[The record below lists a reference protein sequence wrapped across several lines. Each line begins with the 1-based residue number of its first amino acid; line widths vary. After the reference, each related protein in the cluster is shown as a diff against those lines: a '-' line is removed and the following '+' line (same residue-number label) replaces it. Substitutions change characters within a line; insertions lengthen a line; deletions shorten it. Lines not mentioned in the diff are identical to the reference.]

1 MYKILLI
8 DDEEDILK
16 VLSMSLKMDGYD
28 VITATG
34 GKEGIA
40 LFKQTAPQIVLTDIK
55 MPGMDGLQVLKQIR
69 EFEPHAEVIIITGH
83 GDIDSAI
90 EALQYGASDF
100 IHKPVKDEA
109 LSIALKRAEEKL
121 QIRRQLREYTEDLE
135 TMVKIATE
143 EFERKSNFQAKLIR
157 SSNDGIVATDEFWKI
172 LIFNPEAE
180 KIFGYKR
187 FEVVRKMDVRDLF
200 PSQVNTFFNHKID
213 SGLREDDQPWI
224 ELMVT
229 AKGGEKIPV
238 RFSGTILWEK
248 NQMMG
253 SVAFFQDLTEIKR
266 LEKELVDSER
276 LAAIGQTVAGMAH
289 CIKNILHGFKGGS
302 YLMDVGIEKNNS
314 DKLTKGWQ
322 MIQRNI
328 KRTSDLVLDLLSYSK
343 QREPEFEKCFPNEI
357 AAEVCDL
364 VAPHAG
370 DYDIQIERDFSED
383 IADVIMDPRT
393 IYRSLLNLV
402 SNAIDACIFDENVQK
417 RHIVRVTT
425 ILENNAY
432 ICFRV
437 EDNGSGMSQE
447 VKNKIFTSFFSTKG
461 AKGTGL
467 GLLVTSKLIE
477 EHRGTID
484 LVSTEGEGTVFS
496 MRLPFEN
503 ISNNSR
509 TEAVNN

>member
-1 MYKILLI
+1 MNKILLI

-16 VLSMSLKMDGYD
+16 VLSMSLTMDGYD
-28 VITATG
+28 VVTAAN
-34 GKEGIA
+34 GKDGIDR
-40 LFKQTAPQIVLTDIK
+40 FREISPQIVLTDIK
-55 MPGMDGLQVLKQIR
+55 MPGMDGLQVLRRIK
-69 EFEPHAEVIIITGH
+69 ELAPHVEVIIITGH

-109 LSIALKRAEEKL
+109 LTIALKRAEEKL
-121 QIRRQLREYTEDLE
+121 QIRKQLQEYTEDLE

-157 SSNDGIVATDEFWKI
+157 SSTDGIVATDEDWKI

-180 KIFGYKR
+180 KIFGYRR
-187 FEVVRKMDVRDLF
+187 FEVVRKMDIRDMF
-200 PSQVNTFFNHKID
+200 PPQVNQFFSQKLKAGHYM
-213 SGLREDDQPWI
+213 EDQPWT
-224 ELMVT
+224 EVLVVSHSG
-229 AKGGEKIPV
+229 KEIPV

-248 NQMMG
+248 KQMMG
-253 SVAFFQDLTEIKR
+253 AVAFFQDLREIKR

-302 YLMDVGIEKNNS
+302 YLMDVGIEKDNS

-328 KRTSDLVLDLLSYSK
+328 KRTSDLVMDLLSYSK
-343 QREPEFEKCFPNEI
+343 QREPECEECLPNEI
-357 AAEVCDL
+357 AADVCDL
-364 VAPHAG
+364 MAPQSN
-370 DYDIQIERDFSED
+370 DYGIKILRDFSEE
-383 IADVIMDPRT
+383 IKSVLMDPRT
-393 IYRSLLNLV
+393 IHRSLLNLV

-417 RHIVRVTT
+417 EHWVEVTT
-425 ILENNAY
+425 VPENNGY
-432 ICFRV
+432 IKFEV
-437 EDNGSGMSQE
+437 EDNGSGMSPE
-447 VKNKIFTSFFSTKG
+447 VKEKLFSSFFSTKG

-477 EHRGTID
+477 EHQGTID
-484 LVSTEGEGTVFS
+484 VVSTEGQGTKFTFH
-496 MRLPFEN
+496 LPFKTAK
-503 ISNNSR
+503 IG
-509 TEAVNN
+509 